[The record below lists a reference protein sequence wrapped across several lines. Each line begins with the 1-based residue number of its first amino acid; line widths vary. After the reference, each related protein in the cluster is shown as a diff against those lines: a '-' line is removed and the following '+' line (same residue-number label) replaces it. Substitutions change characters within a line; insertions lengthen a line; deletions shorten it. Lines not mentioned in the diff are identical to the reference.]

1 MNCMSREKIP
11 IPTEHDE
18 QKALFSWLAVMEHK
32 YPELAFVFAVP
43 NSAKRNPKT
52 AQYMKSEGMKAG
64 VPDIV
69 IPIPRGNYHGMF
81 IELKRKQGGKASPEQ
96 LAWSV
101 TLGNLGYYAIIC
113 YGWDEARSEI
123 ENYLLL

>member
-69 IPIPRGNYHGMF
+69 IPIPRGRFHGMF
-81 IELKRKQGGKASPEQ
+81 VEMKRRKGGKISVEQ
-96 LAWSV
+96 NAW
-101 TLGNLGYYAIIC
+101 LQGLYDLGYYAVIC

>member
-43 NSAKRNPKT
+43 LSAKRNPKT